1 MLQRSEAAAIRA
13 AAERGDLAELDRI
26 LAELVPEPVRK
37 FPRDRVLAVVHGRN
51 VYQCQGPE
59 CEMLTAAPGFCSA
72 CEPMPE
78 SGSMEHSFDF
88 YTRWCMCGVG
98 MAEQMTNPSQCNGI
112 AGQPRRFPLAESPPP
127 AASPVPA
134 PDPHAF
140 DPARSIRNIL
150 RGFLEDSNLTEEKA
164 P

>member
-51 VYQCQGPE
+51 IYQCQSPE

-72 CEPMPE
+72 CEPMP
-78 SGSMEHSFDF
+78 SDGLQQCMENFEKLSD
-88 YTRWCMCGVG
+88 
-98 MAEQMTNPSQCNGI
+98 AERQKIIHPDPADPSQCSGI
-112 AGQPRRFPLAESPPP
+112 AGPPRRFPLAESPRQRQPP
-127 AASPVPA
+127 RQILHQIPTRSTQL
-134 PDPHAF
+134 DPFGTSCAV
-140 DPARSIRNIL
+140 
-150 RGFLEDSNLTEEKA
+150 T
-164 P
+164 